1 MSHLDAKPLA
11 ERAPDAAP
19 EPPAP
24 LDHSSIRAI
33 MVGILLAMFLSAL
46 EQTIVAPALP
56 TIGRMLGDVENL
68 SWVVTAYLLANT
80 AVTPLFGKLSDIY
93 GRRRMMLAA
102 IVIFLAGSVACALAP
117 NMPALIAGRALQG
130 IGGGGILPL
139 AHIIIGD
146 MVSPLERAR
155 YQSYTSIMFLAASI
169 AGPVLGGV
177 LTDYLHWTMIFWI
190 NLPLG
195 LAALWMTDRALKK
208 LPRHDRPH
216 SLDVVGAGLMVAAA
230 LALMLAMTWGGTRY
244 PWLSAPILGLLAAA
258 VVLWAA
264 FVLRLLHAPEPFVP
278 LDVLREP
285 IIGAVTAAGFFSV
298 GVVIGL
304 SIFLP
309 LYFELVLGFSPS
321 GSGTG
326 LIVFLAAATVGSFA
340 AGRLMAVT
348 ARYKRV
354 PIAGLALGLI
364 MLVAFALKPA
374 GLSLLEVCVLLSIGG
389 AGLGVMYPVTTTIVQ
404 NTVRPQA
411 LGTATGSLNFA
422 RQLGGTIIVA
432 AFGTILLGG
441 FDAGGHGLTL
451 DLLRGAQGSADFA
464 ALFRVIFAAGAGLLA
479 LGLIAVAVIEERPLR
494 GPNRK
499 TR

>member
-1 MSHLDAKPLA
+1 MPANQVSKPELA
-11 ERAPDAAP
+11 H
-19 EPPAP
+19 AP

-33 MVGILLAMFLSAL
+33 MMGILLAMFLSAL

-56 TIGRMLGDVENL
+56 TIGRILGDVENL

-80 AVTPLFGKLSDIY
+80 AVAPLFGKLSDIY
-93 GRRRMMLAA
+93 GRRSMMVAA
-102 IVIFLAGSVACALAP
+102 IVIFLVGSVACALAP

-139 AHIIIGD
+139 AHTIIGD

-155 YQSYTSIMFLAASI
+155 YQSYTSVMFMVASI
-169 AGPVLGGV
+169 LGPVLGGV
-177 LTDYLHWTMIFWI
+177 LTDYVHWTMIFWI

-216 SLDVVGAGLMVAAA
+216 SLDVGGAGLMVAAA

-244 PWLSAPILGLLAAA
+244 PWVSAPILGLVVAAI
-258 VVLWAA
+258 VLWTA
-264 FVLRLLHAPEPFVP
+264 FSLRLLRAREPFVP

-285 IIGAVTAAGFFSV
+285 IVGAVTVTGFFSV
-298 GVVIGL
+298 GVIIGL
-304 SIFLP
+304 SIYLP

-321 GSGTG
+321 GSGTA
-326 LIVFLAAATVGSFA
+326 LIVFLAAATAGSFA

-348 ARYKRV
+348 AHYKRV
-354 PIAGLALGLI
+354 PIVGLALGLI
-364 MLVAFALKPA
+364 MLMAFAIRPA
-374 GLSLLEVCVLLSIGG
+374 GLSLVEVSLLLSIGG
-389 AGLGVMYPVTTTIVQ
+389 AGLGVMYPVTTTIMQ
-404 NTVRPQA
+404 NAVRPQA

-451 DLLRGAQGSADFA
+451 DLLRGARGSADFA
-464 ALFRVIFAAGAGLLA
+464 ALFRVIFAAGAGFLA

-494 GPNRK
+494 GPAR
-499 TR
+499 RDPVAAE

>member
-1 MSHLDAKPLA
+1 M
-11 ERAPDAAP
+11 
-19 EPPAP
+19 AP
-24 LDHSSIRAI
+24 LDHSAIRAI

-93 GRRRMMLAA
+93 GRRRMMLGA
-102 IVIFLAGSVACALAP
+102 IVIFLVGSAACALAP
-117 NMPALIAGRALQG
+117 NMPALIAARALQG

-139 AHIIIGD
+139 AHTIIGD
-146 MVSPLERAR
+146 MVSPMERAR
-155 YQSYTSIMFLAASI
+155 YQSYTSIMFLVASI

-177 LTDYLHWTMIFWI
+177 LTDYVHWTMIFWI

-208 LPRHDRPH
+208 LPRNDRPH
-216 SLDVVGAGLMVAAA
+216 SLDVAGAGLMVAAA

-244 PWLSAPILGLLAAA
+244 PWSSAPILGLLAAA

-264 FVLRLLHAPEPFVP
+264 FAVRLLHAPEPFVP

-285 IIGAVTAAGFFSV
+285 IIRAVTAAGFFSV

-321 GSGTG
+321 GSGTA
-326 LIVFLAAATVGSFA
+326 LIVFLAAATLGSFA
-340 AGRLMAVT
+340 AGRLMVAT
-348 ARYKRV
+348 AHYKRV
-354 PIAGLALGLI
+354 PLAGLVLGLI

-374 GLSLLEVCVLLSIGG
+374 GLSLIEVCVLLTIGG

-411 LGTATGSLNFA
+411 LGTATGALNFA

-441 FDAGGHGLTL
+441 FAAGGHGLTL
-451 DLLRGAQGSADFA
+451 DLLRGGARGAADFA
-464 ALFRVIFAAGAGLLA
+464 ELFRVIFAAAAGLLA
-479 LGLIAVAVIEERPLR
+479 LGLIAVAVIKERPLR
-494 GPNRK
+494 GPARK
-499 TR
+499 IPMV